1 MNSFWIGLDGFFC
14 QTRINFTKSEPL
26 PTSKMELF
34 VTIVDNYKLLTSASY
49 SLDSTWLNHDFQ
61 RTKQGCS
68 NVNSLVVYVNGERP
82 LFGFIPNSKCNQD
95 FNETIL
101 QTLSM
106 SEKALKMLLNI
117 SDNVNAAA
125 VRSAVNFKVRN
136 LLVMLTQI
144 INKHLMM
151 NGSINWETLTET
163 PQHFRRAKC
172 WHKKKIDI

>member
-1 MNSFWIGLDGFFC
+1 M
-14 QTRINFTKSEPL
+14 
-26 PTSKMELF
+26 
-34 VTIVDNYKLLTSASY
+34 
-49 SLDSTWLNHDFQ
+49 
-61 RTKQGCS
+61 
-68 NVNSLVVYVNGERP
+68 VYVNGERP

-151 NGSINWETLTET
+151 NGSIN
-163 PQHFRRAKC
+163 
-172 WHKKKIDI
+172 